1 MSFCVKSMLALRDA
15 ESLIIESMLLLLL
28 TLYIPIFS
36 FVLRGFIESSR
47 SDPAVCFPEA
57 ALLAAV
63 SCRNFS

>member
-1 MSFCVKSMLALRDA
+1 MSFCAKSILALHDS
-15 ESLIIESMLLLLL
+15 EFLITENMLLLLL
-28 TLYIPIFS
+28 TLYIPICS

-47 SDPAVCFPEA
+47 SEPAVCFPEA